1 MMPDLRIIAKLTC
14 RHHGVGVLNMRKL
27 LSTSL
32 LLLVLAGCEAGES
45 PFKRSAAAPKTVAG
59 SNAVGSGARAT
70 PQKLLQLGDF
80 SLPTG
85 AKLDDA
91 NTLIVGTDERWVGR
105 IVLRTTQSSVDTY
118 NHFYNSMSRSGWELV
133 TALQGKTSGLT
144 YTRGER
150 VATVMI
156 EASTLSGTLVTI
168 LVTPRERSN

>member
-1 MMPDLRIIAKLTC
+1 MPTLS
-14 RHHGVGVLNMRKL
+14 KL
-27 LSTSL
+27 LAAIV
-32 LLLVLAGCEAGES
+32 LLVVAGCESGSS
-45 PFKRSAAAPKTVAG
+45 PFNRSANTKSGVSPAAG
-59 SNAVGSGARAT
+59 SASASRAT

-80 SLPTG
+80 SLPAG
-85 AKLDDA
+85 AKLDEA

-156 EASTLSGTLVTI
+156 EASTLTGTLVTI